1 MTMPGL
7 FLVAVAL
14 LLLSACAGPK
24 IAGSDPGGVIPFVG
38 TVAGNEIGGVVP
50 LAGNT
55 KDQALKMAQTLL
67 AACGRLI
74 GLDQRMGRRVLE
86 SCTAN
91 SNQKAVPRPRRIRDG
106 KENCNTSWMDEG

>member
-1 MTMPGL
+1 MPGL

-24 IAGSDPGGVIPFVG
+24 IAGSDPGGARPFVG

-55 KDQALKMAQTLL
+55 REQALKIAQTH
-67 AACGRLI
+67 CSQYGRSA
-74 GLDQRMGRRVLE
+74 RML
-86 SCTAN
+86 S
-91 SNQKAVPRPRRIRDG
+91 IRTEEGG
-106 KENCNTSWMDEG
+106 KVVFECV

>member
-7 FLVAVAL
+7 FSVAVAL

-24 IAGSDPGGVIPFVG
+24 VAGSDSGGIKPFVG

-55 KDQALKMAQTLL
+55 KDQALKMAQTH
-67 AACGRLI
+67 CSQYGRSA
-74 GLDQRMGRRVLE
+74 RMLSIRNEEGG
-86 SCTAN
+86 
-91 SNQKAVPRPRRIRDG
+91 KAVFECI
-106 KENCNTSWMDEG
+106 